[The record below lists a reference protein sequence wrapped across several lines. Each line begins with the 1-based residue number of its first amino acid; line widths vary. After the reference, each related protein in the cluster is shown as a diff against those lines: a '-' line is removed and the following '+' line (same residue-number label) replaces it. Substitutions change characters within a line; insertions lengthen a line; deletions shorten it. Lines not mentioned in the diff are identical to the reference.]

1 MDLATEYLLEN
12 NLDYVDHKRLPS
24 GTETEIF
31 DKETLKLI
39 YDTGKDLNDTEYLT
53 NYITDNK
60 LYFKIGSAPV
70 EEKHRSNLRLTIDNK
85 LDLQNVTKFILEMGK
100 KNKLH
105 SYNLDDIINFYSKNK
120 IKKKKFKNNPNIFKF
135 NTELE
140 LNKKIK

>member
-60 LYFKIGSAPV
+60 LYFKIGSMPV

-100 KNKLH
+100 K
-105 SYNLDDIINFYSKNK
+105 
-120 IKKKKFKNNPNIFKF
+120 
-135 NTELE
+135 
-140 LNKKIK
+140 